1 MHSLQH
7 LMDGQSLAETLAR
20 LESQIKRQPGDAD
33 LRASFVQLL
42 CLAGNWSRA
51 QTQLKSW
58 LALKPQAQPTVT
70 LLEQAINGE
79 RQRAAVFAG
88 EATPRMPG
96 AAWNWAEQLLAA
108 LAADAGGDNAEAQ
121 RLRAAAI
128 DAAQLN
134 PGQLTHQ
141 GEQHAFAWLADGD
154 GRLGP
159 VCELIANG
167 QYSWLPFGAIS
178 EMRFQDP
185 VSVTDLVWRHT
196 LVRLVDGSEQVC
208 QIPVRYPFG
217 EQADDRYR
225 LATLT
230 EWQPLAGDDQQFSG
244 HGQKC
249 WFSADGEFPLLG
261 METLAFSDAE
271 PAL

>member
-1 MHSLQH
+1 MHSLQY

-134 PGQLTHQ
+134 PGQLTH
-141 GEQHAFAWLADGD
+141 
-154 GRLGP
+154 
-159 VCELIANG
+159 
-167 QYSWLPFGAIS
+167 
-178 EMRFQDP
+178 
-185 VSVTDLVWRHT
+185 
-196 LVRLVDGSEQVC
+196 
-208 QIPVRYPFG
+208 
-217 EQADDRYR
+217 
-225 LATLT
+225 
-230 EWQPLAGDDQQFSG
+230 
-244 HGQKC
+244 
-249 WFSADGEFPLLG
+249 
-261 METLAFSDAE
+261 
-271 PAL
+271 

>member
-20 LESQIKRQPGDAD
+20 IESQIKRQPADAD

-58 LALKPQAQPTVT
+58 LALKPQAQPTVQ
-70 LLEQAINGE
+70 LLDQAINAE

-88 EATPRMPG
+88 EASPRMPG

-108 LAADAGGDNAEAQ
+108 LAADAAGDRAQAQ
-121 RLRAAAI
+121 RLRGCALE
-128 DAAQLN
+128 AAQLN

-141 GEQHAFAWLADGD
+141 NQQQTFDWLTDGD

-167 QYSWLPFGAIS
+167 QYSWLPFSAIS
-178 EMRFQDP
+178 EIRFQAP

-196 LVRLVDGSEQVC
+196 LVRMVDGSEQVC
-208 QIPVRYPFG
+208 QIPVRYPFV

-230 EWQPLAGDDQQFSG
+230 EWQPLPGDDQQFSG

-249 WFSADGEFPLLG
+249 WFSADAEFPLLG
-261 METLAFSDAE
+261 MEMLAFSDAE